1 MIKMLMFDL
10 KKTEKEFLRNY
21 DTSDFDIKY
30 SAGSLTKK
38 TKLSPQECDETMIIS
53 VFINSVVNREVLD
66 KFKNLRIVLAR
77 SICYN
82 HIDIEECRIRNI
94 AVINVEDYAREAIA
108 QFVIG
113 LIFNMTRNICKS
125 AEDVKKESIRFE
137 KYESRN
143 IDKLS
148 IGVIGT
154 GSVGSAVCETA
165 HKLGMKIYANDIV
178 INKGISEYTKYLSL
192 NDLLRKSDIVTM
204 HIPYDKDFF
213 HMISYKEFELMKEG
227 SYFINTCHPDLVN
240 LTAMYNAIKK
250 HKLNG
255 AAIDMI
261 INPELNI
268 LDSDKEKPSYE
279 DLEKNIVLRNLINA
293 DNVIITPRISYDT
306 KECLIKIL
314 ISNFHSVK
322 DYFSGRKTNRV
333 V

>member
-10 KKTEKEFLRNY
+10 KKTEKEFLKDY

-30 SAGSLTKK
+30 SSGSLTKK

-82 HIDIEECRIRNI
+82 HIDIEECRRRNI
-94 AVINVEDYAREAIA
+94 AVINVEDYAKDAIA

-113 LIFNMTRNICKS
+113 LIFNMTRNICES
-125 AEDVKKESIRFE
+125 AEDVKKETIRFE
-137 KYESRN
+137 KYESQN

-148 IGVIGT
+148 LGVIGT
-154 GSVGSAVCETA
+154 GSVGSEVCKIA

-178 INKGISEYTKYLSL
+178 KNKDISEYTQYLPL
-192 NDLLRKSDIVTM
+192 YDLLRKSDIVTL
-204 HIPYDKDFF
+204 HIPYNKDFF
-213 HMISYKEFELMKEG
+213 HMISFKEFELMKEG

-240 LTAMYNAIKK
+240 LTAMYNAIKTL
-250 HKLNG
+250 KLKG

-261 INPELNI
+261 IQRELNI
-268 LDSDKEKPSYE
+268 FDKEKGKPSYE
-279 DLEKNIVLRNLINA
+279 ELEKNIVLRNLINA
-293 DNVIITPRISYDT
+293 DNVIITPQISYDT